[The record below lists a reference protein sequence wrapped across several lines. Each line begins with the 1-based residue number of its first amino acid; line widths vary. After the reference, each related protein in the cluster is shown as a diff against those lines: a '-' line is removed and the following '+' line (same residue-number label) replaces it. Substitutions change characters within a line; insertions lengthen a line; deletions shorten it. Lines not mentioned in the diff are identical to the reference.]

1 MSMHFL
7 TYIIVGTAVFLA
19 GFVDAI
25 AGGGGLISLPVYM
38 MVGLPAHN
46 AIATNKM
53 SSTCGTA
60 LSTVRF
66 LKNGLIHMK
75 LALPSIILAI
85 IGSTIGAHLALIT
98 NNDILEKIMIPILPI
113 TAFFVFNKNLFHDH
127 HHPFK
132 ITRRT
137 MFVSLIAALI
147 VGIYDGFY
155 GPGTGTFLLIILTI
169 FGHMAIKHANGQVKA
184 INLTTNISALTVYL
198 LNGQVMISLGLFA
211 AICNMA
217 GNYFGSGMM
226 MTKGSKIVKPVIGVV
241 LVMLLLKMVHIY

>member
-1 MSMHFL
+1 MPIHFL
-7 TYIIVGTAVFLA
+7 TYIIVGTAVFIA

-66 LKNGLIHMK
+66 IKNGLIHMK
-75 LALPSIILAI
+75 LALPSVFLAI
-85 IGSTIGAHLALIT
+85 IGSTIGAHLALMT

-127 HHPFK
+127 HHSFK

-137 MFVSLIAALI
+137 MLVSLLAAFI

-155 GPGTGTFLLIILTI
+155 GPGTGTFLTVYL
-169 FGHMAIKHANGQVKA
+169 FNGQV
-184 INLTTNISALTVYL
+184 II
-198 LNGQVMISLGLFA
+198 GLGLFA
-211 AICNMA
+211 ALCNMA
-217 GNYFGSGMM
+217 GNYLGSGMM
-226 MTKGSKIVKPVIGVV
+226 MSKGSKVVKPVIGVV
-241 LVMLLLKMVHIY
+241 LVMLLLKMVHVY

>member
-75 LALPSIILAI
+75 LALPSVILAI

-127 HHPFK
+127 HHSFK

-137 MFVSLIAALI
+137 MLVSLTAAFV

-198 LNGQVMISLGLFA
+198 INGQVMISLGLFA
-211 AICNMA
+211 ALCNMA
-217 GNYFGSGMM
+217 GNYLGSGMM

>member
-98 NNDILEKIMIPILPI
+98 NNDILEKIMIPI

>member
-1 MSMHFL
+1 MPIHFL
-7 TYIIVGTAVFLA
+7 TYIIVGTAVFIA

-66 LKNGLIHMK
+66 IKNGLIHMK
-75 LALPSIILAI
+75 LALPSVFLAI
-85 IGSTIGAHLALIT
+85 IGSTIGAHLALMT

-113 TAFFVFNKNLFHDH
+113 TAFFVFNKHLFHDH
-127 HHPFK
+127 HHTFK

-137 MFVSLIAALI
+137 MLVSLLAAFI

-155 GPGTGTFLLIILTI
+155 GP
-169 FGHMAIKHANGQVKA
+169 
-184 INLTTNISALTVYL
+184 ALTVYL
-198 LNGQVMISLGLFA
+198 FNGQVIIGLGLFA
-211 AICNMA
+211 ALCNMA
-217 GNYFGSGMM
+217 GNYLGSGMM
-226 MTKGSKIVKPVIGVV
+226 MSKGSKVVKPVIGVV
-241 LVMLLLKMVHIY
+241 LVMLLLKMVHVY

>member
-1 MSMHFL
+1 MPIHFL
-7 TYIIVGTAVFLA
+7 TYIIVGTAVFIA

-60 LSTVRF
+60 LSTIRF
-66 LKNGLIHMK
+66 IKNGLIHMK
-75 LALPSIILAI
+75 LALPSVFLAI
-85 IGSTIGAHLALIT
+85 IGSTIGAHLALMT

-127 HHPFK
+127 HHSFK

-137 MFVSLIAALI
+137 MLVSLLAAFI

-155 GPGTGTFLLIILTI
+155 GPGTGTFLTVYL
-169 FGHMAIKHANGQVKA
+169 FNGQV
-184 INLTTNISALTVYL
+184 II
-198 LNGQVMISLGLFA
+198 GLGLFA
-211 AICNMA
+211 ALCNMA
-217 GNYFGSGMM
+217 GNYLGSGMM
-226 MTKGSKIVKPVIGVV
+226 MSKGSKVVKPVIGVV
-241 LVMLLLKMVHIY
+241 LVMLLLKMVHVY

>member
-1 MSMHFL
+1 MPIHFL
-7 TYIIVGTAVFLA
+7 TYIIVGTAVFIA

-66 LKNGLIHMK
+66 IKNGLIHMK
-75 LALPSIILAI
+75 LALPSVFLAI
-85 IGSTIGAHLALIT
+85 IGSTIGAHLALMT

-113 TAFFVFNKNLFHDH
+113 TALFVFNKHLFHDH
-127 HHPFK
+127 HHTFK

-137 MFVSLIAALI
+137 MLVSLLAAFI

-169 FGHMAIKHANGQVKA
+169 FGHMAIYGYQACQW
-184 INLTTNISALTVYL
+184 S
-198 LNGQVMISLGLFA
+198 
-211 AICNMA
+211 
-217 GNYFGSGMM
+217 
-226 MTKGSKIVKPVIGVV
+226 SKS
-241 LVMLLLKMVHIY
+241 H

>member
-1 MSMHFL
+1 MPIHFL
-7 TYIIVGTAVFLA
+7 TYIIVGTAVFIA

-66 LKNGLIHMK
+66 IKNGLIHMK
-75 LALPSIILAI
+75 LALPSVFLAI
-85 IGSTIGAHLALIT
+85 IGSTIGAHLALMT

-113 TAFFVFNKNLFHDH
+113 TALFVFNKHLFHDH
-127 HHPFK
+127 HHAFK

-137 MFVSLIAALI
+137 MLVSLLAAFI

-198 LNGQVMISLGLFA
+198 FNGQVIIGLGLFA
-211 AICNMA
+211 ALCNMA
-217 GNYFGSGMM
+217 GNYLGSGMM
-226 MTKGSKIVKPVIGVV
+226 MSKGSKVVKPVIGVV
-241 LVMLLLKMVHIY
+241 LVMLLLKMVHVY

>member
-1 MSMHFL
+1 MPIHFL
-7 TYIIVGTAVFLA
+7 TYIIVGTAVFIA

-66 LKNGLIHMK
+66 IKNGLIHMK
-75 LALPSIILAI
+75 LALPSVFLAI
-85 IGSTIGAHLALIT
+85 IGSTIGAHLALMT

-127 HHPFK
+127 HHSFK

-137 MFVSLIAALI
+137 MLVSLLAAFI
-147 VGIYDGFY
+147 
-155 GPGTGTFLLIILTI
+155 
-169 FGHMAIKHANGQVKA
+169 MAIKHANGQVKA

-198 LNGQVMISLGLFA
+198 FNGQVIIGLGLFA
-211 AICNMA
+211 ALCNMA
-217 GNYFGSGMM
+217 GNYLGSGMM
-226 MTKGSKIVKPVIGVV
+226 MSKGSKVVKPVIGVV
-241 LVMLLLKMVHIY
+241 LVMLLLKMVHVY